1 MPIPNFDTSYIL
13 DGETIDAADVK
24 APLEALASAIEGLGD
39 LAALNTVSA
48 NQIDDGAITAAKLSD
63 SGVVAGTYSCS
74 SVSVDAKGRVTSASD
89 GAGTLGDLAGL
100 DVVGTA
106 QLSDGA
112 VTSAKLADSG
122 ATAGTYTYATV
133 TVDAKGRILSASSGT
148 PSTGGGSLPR
158 VISNARTIESNEQVI
173 VKEVKIDSN
182 GTLIVKGLLYLL

>member
-63 SGVVAGTYSCS
+63 SGVVAGTYSFA

-133 TVDAKGRILSASSGT
+133 TVDAKIGRAH
-148 PSTGGGSLPR
+148 
-158 VISNARTIESNEQVI
+158 V
-173 VKEVKIDSN
+173 
-182 GTLIVKGLLYLL
+182 